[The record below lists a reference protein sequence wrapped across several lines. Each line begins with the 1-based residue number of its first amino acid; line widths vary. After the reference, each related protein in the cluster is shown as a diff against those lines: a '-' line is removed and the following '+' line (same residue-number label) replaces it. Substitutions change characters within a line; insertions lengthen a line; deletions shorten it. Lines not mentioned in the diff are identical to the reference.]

1 MEGPDPETTMPGTHG
16 GPGIL
21 SLIMILIFL
30 TGAVKYRN
38 EKHSK
43 ENSNTKMNQNKQ
55 KENKDYP

>member
-1 MEGPDPETTMPGTHG
+1 
-16 GPGIL
+16 
-21 SLIMILIFL
+21 MILIFL

-43 ENSNTKMNQNKQ
+43 ENSNTKMNQKKQ